1 MHSFFEFSICFVLAK
16 LTGLDLALLK
26 AIAQK
31 LIPGIPEG
39 SRIALLQQTKLT
51 ETDEDDKTAKENNGR
66 GSVLQEVI
74 ERATARSMV
83 EQEIKSIHHSVL
95 VSCKGFTDSS

>member
-1 MHSFFEFSICFVLAK
+1 MRISVSCLAQNDW
-16 LTGLDLALLK
+16 LIRRIAAALLK

-39 SRIALLQQTKLT
+39 SRIAILQQTKLT
-51 ETDEDDKTAKENNGR
+51 ESDEDDKTKDKKGE

-74 ERATARSMV
+74 ERATARSV
-83 EQEIKSIHHSVL
+83 IEQEIKGISGNIIPSTLCLHLS
-95 VSCKGFTDSS
+95 D

>member
-1 MHSFFEFSICFVLAK
+1 M
-16 LTGLDLALLK
+16 LK

-39 SRIALLQQTKLT
+39 SRIAILQQTKLT
-51 ETDEDDKTAKENNGR
+51 ESDDDDKTTKDKKGE

-74 ERATARSMV
+74 ERATARSV
-83 EQEIKSIHHSVL
+83 IEQEIKGMRTYII
-95 VSCKGFTDSS
+95 SSALCLRLSD